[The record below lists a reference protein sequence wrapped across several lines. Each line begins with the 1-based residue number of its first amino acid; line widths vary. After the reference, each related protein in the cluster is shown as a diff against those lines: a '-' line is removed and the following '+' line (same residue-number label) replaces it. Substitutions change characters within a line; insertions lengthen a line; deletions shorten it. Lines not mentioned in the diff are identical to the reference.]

1 MTRLPRSRPHGGPVH
16 VAVALVA
23 SLAVL
28 AGAALTGCTATAT
41 DPGRGG
47 GPPAAGSFR
56 LVAFDSCDEAITGLR
71 TAAKAV
77 VGPYGFGGPVFMEG
91 DALANG
97 GAPPPAPVQQR
108 GSAGEKSLGDTAGA
122 PGYSGTNT
130 HEAGV
135 DEPDMVKTDGRRIVT
150 VTGGVLRVVD
160 AASRSVTGFV
170 DLVDGD
176 DQNSRMADGDIL
188 LAGDH
193 ALILMQQSYM
203 FRGGPVVMEDS
214 SGRVAPQRDVSG
226 PRLLL
231 VDLAGQPR
239 VLSSMVVD
247 GALVDA
253 RQVASTA
260 RVVIRSAPRINFPAL
275 QNTTDKER
283 IKAQKSIIEHA
294 PLDLWLP
301 RIEVTTDGATRTSS
315 VPCDAISRPASY
327 SGTNLLTIL
336 TIDLGASDLGDGQP
350 VTLAA
355 DGDTVYSN
363 GPALYIASNQMWR
376 LRPGGEVKPDDARTE
391 IYKFDTSTPQR
402 PRYVAGGGVPGFLI
416 NQYAMS
422 EFDGNLRVATT
433 TGQWSG
439 QGRTQSSVYVL
450 AQRDASLRQIGHV
463 GGLGKSER
471 IYAVRFIG
479 PVGYVVTFR
488 QTDPLYTVDLR
499 DPTKPKVTGELKIP
513 GYSAYLHPVGSDR
526 LIGVGQDATSEGR
539 VKGTQVSLFDV
550 GDLSNPRRITQY
562 SLQGSHSEAEFDP
575 HAFLYWPATGL
586 LVVPLQVYRTF
597 DTPNG
602 TDPAIKA
609 MPSVGALVLRVSDR
623 SISEMSFLT
632 HPAGRQT
639 YAAYSPGIRRSLV
652 IGDTLWTVSQGGLM
666 ATDMNSLI
674 RQTWIAYE

>member
-1 MTRLPRSRPHGGPVH
+1 MTRLPRSRPPGGPVQ

-23 SLAVL
+23 SLAAL
-28 AGAALTGCTATAT
+28 AGCTATAT

-47 GPPAAGSFR
+47 GPPPAGSFR

-71 TAAKAV
+71 TAAKAA
-77 VGPYGFGGPVFMEG
+77 VGPYGFGAGLWAG
-91 DALANG
+91 DGRSALG
-97 GAPPPAPVQQR
+97 GEAPPMPAQADSTGAKAMGDP
-108 GSAGEKSLGDTAGA
+108 AG
-122 PGYSGTNT
+122 PPNYSGTNT

-150 VTGGVLRVVD
+150 VSGGVLRVVD
-160 AASRSVTGFV
+160 PASRSVTGFV
-170 DLVDGD
+170 DLVGGD
-176 DQNSRMADGDIL
+176 DPNARYASGDIL
-188 LAGDH
+188 LSGDH

-203 FRGGPVVMEDS
+203 YRGGPVPLED
-214 SGRVAPQRDVSG
+214 GLAAPEKDLYG

-231 VDLAGQPR
+231 VDLTGQPR

-253 RQVASTA
+253 RQVGSTA
-260 RVVIRSAPRINFPAL
+260 RVVIRSAPRIRFPAL
-275 QNTTDKER
+275 NDTTDKER
-283 IKAQKSIIEHA
+283 IKVQKSIIDLA

-301 RIEVTTDGATRTSS
+301 RIEVTTDGATRTST
-315 VPCDAISRPASY
+315 VPCEAISRPASY

-336 TIDLGASDLGDGQP
+336 TIDVAASALGDGQP

-363 GPALYIASNQMWR
+363 GPALYIASNQTWR

-391 IYKFDTSTPQR
+391 IYKFDTSTPER

-433 TGQWSG
+433 TGEWSG

-450 AQRDASLRQIGHV
+450 AQRDASLRQIGRV
-463 GGLGKSER
+463 SGLGKGER
-471 IYAVRFIG
+471 IYAVRFLG
-479 PVGYVVTFR
+479 DVGYVVTFR

-513 GYSAYLHPVGSDR
+513 GYSAYLHPVGADR

-550 GDLSNPRRITQY
+550 SDLSRPRRIAQY
-562 SLQGSHSEAEFDP
+562 ALQGSHSEAEFDP

-597 DTPNG
+597 DTPGG
-602 TDPAIKA
+602 TDPSIVDKA
-609 MPSVGALVLRVSDR
+609 YPSVGALVLRVSDR
-623 SISEMSFLT
+623 SIAEMSFLT
-632 HPAGRQT
+632 HPREQRPDK
-639 YAAYSPGIRRSLV
+639 AYSPGIRRSLV
-652 IGDTLWTVSQGGLM
+652 IGQTLWTVSQDGLM

-674 RQTWIAYE
+674 RQTWIAYD